1 MSDMR
6 PQTIEELKQYCM
18 DRGMPLERMRFFIG
32 EDCREPR
39 AFGIYRDGDR
49 FVVYKNKANGSR
61 AVRYHGPDEA
71 YAVNELYQKLLDE
84 HYQRGMDP
92 NAKPSVSNSTRR
104 RLVAEEKRRKQRIW
118 LILGILMLLIYGY
131 LVLEPVL
138 THRHDGYY
146 RSGDDMYYRYGDGW
160 YYFDDIWRV
169 ADYFPYTDYDD
180 YYVDDA
186 YQYDMDVSDFKDSDL
201 YKSIRESE
209 SSSSDSSSDWDSSDY
224 DSWDSGDTDWDSDW

>member
-6 PQTIEELKQYCM
+6 PKTIEELKQYCM

-104 RLVAEEKRRKQRIW
+104 RLQAEEKRRKQRIW

-138 THRHDGYY
+138 THRHDGLKSMCASSKKNTSFGSG
-146 RSGDDMYYRYGDGW
+146 RS
-160 YYFDDIWRV
+160 
-169 ADYFPYTDYDD
+169 PT
-180 YYVDDA
+180 
-186 YQYDMDVSDFKDSDL
+186 
-201 YKSIRESE
+201 
-209 SSSSDSSSDWDSSDY
+209 
-224 DSWDSGDTDWDSDW
+224 SGMVE